1 MDSDG
6 EENSV
11 SSTRRIPEQKL
22 SLLASVTNA
31 DNERLAMVGHA
42 MQIKCDREDPCG
54 PCQRKQIPCSY
65 PIGFKT
71 RAKRHRALVSD
82 GYEAKLNDISQK
94 LDQISLAVNNITSP
108 AHLHGGS
115 SAIHTAL
122 ASHVTPQSYTNS
134 PSEPLRSNDD
144 ASSELEDDV
153 TLTTQA
159 TFATNFLQQLVDS
172 SKGPGQV
179 HELEKNLDELRKILS
194 KGNAGNADP
203 QLVNTQQTL
212 YPTGQGG
219 YQLPPI
225 HLAMMAIQKLRESP
239 RLRCFWCLEFES
251 IGQFVEYFMT
261 VYFGKP
267 TLADLIITHA
277 GLQRLLL
284 ECDKIEQD
292 SALKTEFKT
301 QGLLCRQNL
310 ETILASLPF
319 NLPCTADYV
328 LALYMAATYY
338 LDRCRIS
345 LSWNCLA
352 ASAQMCQRLG
362 LIRETLSKPETRE
375 EKQRR
380 GKIVCW
386 IHMLDK
392 MLSMRL
398 SRPSLIRVGE
408 ITLNFEALEYTGNDD
423 LPPMLS
429 KWTNFCDLQARVY
442 DDLYSPR
449 ALMQPDDERESR
461 SRNLAADLKRL
472 YHGRNAAEDRFIE
485 TSRISVGETLTN
497 LFQRA
502 DKIAYLSMLCLVYR
516 AIKPKPTTPSAFCD
530 ECLEVAKEAL
540 DEHRICLSILRDAE
554 SGLLEHYVHWAFM
567 AVPLIPFVVLFCRA
581 IETCDPAHLENLA
594 AVVET
599 AHITTDL
606 PDVYRK
612 QLRLFKLMH
621 DVACKYVG
629 SRANNTSVH
638 ASGRIPDTP
647 FEMLFVEAG
656 VPLPG
661 HMNMPTSMQSFQDGA
676 QHGGGAGFGN
686 QVMGQDGNAVEYGG
700 FTHSMELGNWFEQ
713 NQEIFMMLDNNME
726 QNL

>member
-1 MDSDG
+1 MDSD
-6 EENSV
+6 EENNSV
-11 SSTRRIPEQKL
+11 SATRRIPEQKL
-22 SLLASVTNA
+22 S
-31 DNERLAMVGHA
+31 
-42 MQIKCDREDPCG
+42 IKCDREDPCG
-54 PCQRKQIPCSY
+54 PCQRKQIHCSY

-71 RAKRHRALVSD
+71 RAKRNRALVSD

-94 LDQISLAVNNITSP
+94 LDQISLAVNNITTP
-108 AHLHGGS
+108 LPQLNGS
-115 SAIHTAL
+115 SSAVHTTL

-134 PSEPLRSNDD
+134 PSEQVRNSDEV
-144 ASSELEDDV
+144 SSELEDDV
-153 TLTTQA
+153 TLATQA
-159 TFATNFLQQLVDS
+159 TFATNLLQQVVDS
-172 SKGPGQV
+172 NKGPGQV
-179 HELEKNLDELRKILS
+179 HELEKHLDELREILS
-194 KGNAGNADP
+194 KGNAQNMDP

-225 HLAMMAIQKLRESP
+225 HLAMMAIQKLRESS
-239 RLRCFWCLEFES
+239 RLKCFWCIEFES

-292 SALKTEFKT
+292 RALKNEFRT

-310 ETILASLPF
+310 ETILAGLPF

-352 ASAQMCQRLG
+352 AAAQMCQKLG

-392 MLSMRL
+392 MLAMRL

-408 ITLNFEALEYTGNDD
+408 ITLNFEALEGYGSDG
-423 LPPMLS
+423 LPPILS
-429 KWTNFCDLQARVY
+429 KWTSFCDLQARVY

-449 ALMQPDDERESR
+449 ALMQPDDTRASQAR
-461 SRNLAADLKRL
+461 DLAEDLKKL
-472 YHGRNAAEDRFIE
+472 YHGRNASEDRFIE
-485 TSRISVGETLTN
+485 VSRLGVGDTLTD

-516 AIKPKPTTPSAFCD
+516 AIKPEPTNYSAFCD
-530 ECLEVAKEAL
+530 ECFEVAKEAL
-540 DEHRICLSILRDAE
+540 DEHRICLSILQDAE
-554 SGLLEHYVHWAFM
+554 SGMIEHYVHWAFM
-567 AVPLIPFVVLFCRA
+567 AVPLIPFIVLFCHA
-581 IETCDPAHLENLA
+581 IETCDPAHLESLA

-599 AHITTDL
+599 AHITTEL

-612 QLRLFKLMH
+612 QLHLFKLMY

-629 SRANNTSVH
+629 SRKSNTSIH

-661 HMNMPTSMQSFQDGA
+661 HMSMPTTIQGFHDGT
-676 QHGGGAGFGN
+676 QL
-686 QVMGQDGNAVEYGG
+686 GNAMGYGNLPIGDNGTSTEYGG

-713 NQEIFMMLDNNME
+713 NQEIFMMLDNNQE

>member
-1 MDSDG
+1 MNMDNMDSDG
-6 EENSV
+6 ENNSA

-22 SLLASVTNA
+22 SCDQCRQRKV
-31 DNERLAMVGHA
+31 
-42 MQIKCDREDPCG
+42 KCDRQDPCG
-54 PCQRKQIPCSY
+54 PCQRKQIHCSY

-94 LDQISLAVNNITSP
+94 LDQISLAVNNISSP
-108 AHLHGGS
+108 LPGS
-115 SAIHTAL
+115 SAAHSAL
-122 ASHVTPQSYTNS
+122 TSHITPQSYSNS
-134 PSEPLRSNDD
+134 PSEPLRNSDD
-144 ASSELEDDV
+144 VSSELDDDV

-159 TFATNFLQQLVDS
+159 TFATNLLQQVVDS
-172 SKGPGQV
+172 NKGPGQV

-194 KGNAGNADP
+194 KGNAGNIDP
-203 QLVNTQQTL
+203 QLIDTQRTL
-212 YPTGQGG
+212 HPIEQGG

-225 HLAMMAIQKLRESP
+225 HLAMMAIQRLRESA
-239 RLRCFWCLEFES
+239 RLKCFWCIEFES

-284 ECDKIEQD
+284 ECEKMEHDQ
-292 SALKTEFKT
+292 ALKNELKT

-310 ETILASLPF
+310 EMILAGLPF

-408 ITLNFEALEYTGNDD
+408 ITLNFEALETTGSDG
-423 LPPMLS
+423 LPPILS
-429 KWTNFCDLQARVY
+429 KWTDFCDLQGRVY

-449 ALMQPDDERESR
+449 ALMLSVDERESR
-461 SRNLAADLKRL
+461 ARDLAADLKKL
-472 YHGRNAAEDRFIE
+472 YYGRNASEDRFIE
-485 TSRISVGETLTN
+485 MCRLGVGDELTD

-502 DKIAYLSMLCLVYR
+502 DKIAFLSMLCLVYR
-516 AIKPKPTTPSAFCD
+516 AIKPKPTTYSAFCD
-530 ECLEVAKEAL
+530 ECFDVAKQAL

-554 SGLLEHYVHWAFM
+554 SGMLEHYVHWAFM
-567 AVPLIPFVVLFCRA
+567 AVPLIPFIVLFCHA
-581 IETCDPAHLENLA
+581 IETCDPVHLESLA

-599 AHITTDL
+599 AHITTEL

-612 QLRLFKLMH
+612 QLRLFKLMY
-621 DVACKYVG
+621 DVAYKYVG
-629 SRANNTSVH
+629 SRESNPSIH

-661 HMNMPTSMQSFQDGA
+661 HMGMPTGMQNFHDGT
-676 QHGGGAGFGN
+676 QHGSGTGFGN
-686 QVMGQDGNAVEYGG
+686 IPMGDNGNLTEYGG

-713 NQEIFMMLDNNME
+713 NQEIFMMLDNNTE